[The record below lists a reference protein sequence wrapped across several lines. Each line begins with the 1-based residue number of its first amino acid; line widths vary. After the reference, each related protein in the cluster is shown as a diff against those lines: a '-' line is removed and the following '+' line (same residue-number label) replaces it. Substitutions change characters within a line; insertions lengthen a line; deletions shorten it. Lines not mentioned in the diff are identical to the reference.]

1 MTWVP
6 SNMPVEVYTPFTT
19 GQVLFFFVLL
29 PLLFVLVVFVLVS
42 APSWTRSGRH
52 RPGQG
57 WSSDPL
63 LIGAGPEA
71 APALGPG
78 EGSAADDGA
87 DSGGSSGRW

>member
-6 SNMPVEVYTPFTT
+6 TNMPVEVYTPLTI
-19 GQVLFFFVLL
+19 GQVLLYFVLV
-29 PLLFVLVVFVLVS
+29 PLLFVLVVVVLVS

-63 LIGAGPEA
+63 LIGAGAEA
-71 APALGPG
+71 APALTAE
-78 EGSAADDGA
+78 EGSPAQDDADT
-87 DSGGSSGRW
+87 GGSSGRW